1 MSIWLGSTQC
11 IYYKQ
16 SINTWL
22 FCLISNAHWR
32 AEQTGI
38 VCHFN
43 KLSLKFEY
51 TFPSNLLNTSTTSYL
66 MLTQVYEWWHVCIH
80 PGRGKYKLTT
90 SVIRS
95 EDCMNIW
102 VYQVSPTHL
111 RSGWD
116 HCRPGWI
123 VVSLADITFDW
134 DGITYYRSGW
144 YHWDKVYLISLL
156 IRLKSLQ
163 VRFVSL
169 CFNHADIIAGQADIA
184 SCQAHL

>member
-1 MSIWLGSTQC
+1 MSIIIRMSIWLGSTQC

-102 VYQVSPTHL
+102 VYQVLKLPCLSYTFKIWL
-111 RSGWD
+111 RSLQARLNCGE
-116 HCRPGWI
+116 
-123 VVSLADITFDW
+123 S
-134 DGITYYRSGW
+134 SW
-144 YHWDKVYLISLL
+144 YHF
-156 IRLKSLQ
+156 RLGWHHLLQ
-163 VRFVSL
+163 VRLVSL
-169 CFNHADIIAGQADIA
+169 G
-184 SCQAHL
+184 